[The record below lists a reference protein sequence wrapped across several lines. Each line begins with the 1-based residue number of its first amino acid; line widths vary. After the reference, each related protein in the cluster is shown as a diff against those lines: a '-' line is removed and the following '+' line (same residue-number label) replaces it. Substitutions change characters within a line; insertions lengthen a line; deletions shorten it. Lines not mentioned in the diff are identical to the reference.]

1 MMKQWF
7 VKYFGIALVALI
19 GLSDWATAQNVEA
32 VSSISADTILPG
44 QQITYEINLKA
55 PEGYLVEWPLW
66 EDTLSKEV
74 EIIRHKD
81 VEQLP
86 LDDKG
91 NVWMR
96 QQLTVT
102 SFDTGV
108 IRIPPIALHFSP
120 KGDTSKYE
128 ALSNGLFLRVIPV
141 AIDTSAAFKP
151 IKGIQKAPLTFME
164 ILPWIIGFLGV
175 ALIALFLVWYFVKR
189 QRRTTEMPLFEKP
202 KRPPHLTAIE
212 ALENLRHERLWQNG
226 KVKEYYSQLT
236 DIVRLYIEQ
245 QFHVLAVEMTTDEI
259 LSGLK
264 HFSINPEAMQKLS
277 GTLQIADLV
286 KFAKAQP
293 TALENDL
300 SLDHMLDFVKESYGN
315 GQPAEAAFSEENQDK
330 S

>member
-7 VKYFGIALVALI
+7 VKFFGLTLGLI
-19 GLSDWATAQNVEA
+19 GLFTSASAQNVEA
-32 VSSISADTILPG
+32 VSSMSADTILPG

-55 PEGYLVEWPLW
+55 PEGYMVEWPVW
-66 EDTLSKEV
+66 EDTLSKAV
-74 EIIRHKD
+74 EIIRHQD

-91 NVWMR
+91 HVWMR
-96 QQLTVT
+96 QQLTIT
-102 SFDTGV
+102 SFDTG
-108 IRIPPIALHFSP
+108 IIQIPPIALHFSP

-128 ALSNGLFLRVIPV
+128 ALSNSLFLRVIPV
-141 AIDTSAAFKP
+141 AIDTTAAFKP

-164 ILPWIIGFLGV
+164 VLPWIIGLLGA
-175 ALIALFLVWYFVKR
+175 ALIVLFLVWYFVKR
-189 QRRTTEMPLFEKP
+189 QRRTTELPRFEKP

-212 ALENLRHERLWQNG
+212 ALESLRHERLWQNG
-226 KVKEYYSQLT
+226 KVKAYYSQLT

-259 LSGLK
+259 ITGLK
-264 HFSINPEAMQKLS
+264 HLSINPQAMQKLS

-315 GQPAEAAFSEENQDK
+315 VQPAEATVPEENQEK
-330 S
+330 P